1 VRGLKF
7 EETPDYDYCRSLM
20 NKGSNFYLIIVLTKI
35 GETDDGVFDWMT
47 ILDQKRKLKEAQ
59 REAEKA
65 AREQDGTNAGT
76 VTGMTNVEHQ
86 VASTPS
92 SPAVRQSIVSPAN
105 TAQAVFG
112 DAKRI
117 STTQKPIKDEQATPL
132 SAAKSPQPSSQP
144 AASPPAPA
152 PKKRLGWFFSC
163 CGSSRE

>member
-20 NKGSNFYLIIVLTKI
+20 NKGSNFYLMVVLAKI

-59 REAEKA
+59 KEAEKA

-92 SPAVRQSIVSPAN
+92 APAVRQSLVSPAN

-117 STTQKPIKDEQATPL
+117 STTQKPIKDEQAAPL
-132 SAAKSPQPSSQP
+132 SSAKSPQPTQP
-144 AASPPAPA
+144 ATSPSAPV
-152 PKKRLGWFFSC
+152 PKKKSKWFFSC